1 MKTRI
6 AIASIILILYLVKRI
21 LPKSTQQEKK
31 LPFQKKE
38 YLLNIPE
45 RDFFENLQN
54 KLPTE
59 YTIYPQISL
68 NSIIQVSIKWKE
80 FWNYHNKINRKILDF
95 VIFEKKYLHP
105 IIAIEYDWKT
115 HNRED
120 RKERDLFVDQA
131 LEAAWIP
138 IIHVKH
144 QSKIDYP
151 TIMNE
156 IEELLF
162 PQIRKTESTNSL

>member
-6 AIASIILILYLVKRI
+6 AIASIILILYVVKRI

-54 KLPTE
+54 KLPIE

-68 NSIIQVSIKWKE
+68 NSIIQVSIK
-80 FWNYHNKINRKILDF
+80 
-95 VIFEKKYLHP
+95 
-105 IIAIEYDWKT
+105 
-115 HNRED
+115 
-120 RKERDLFVDQA
+120 
-131 LEAAWIP
+131 
-138 IIHVKH
+138 
-144 QSKIDYP
+144 
-151 TIMNE
+151 
-156 IEELLF
+156 
-162 PQIRKTESTNSL
+162 